1 MRNERSASCNHLMH
15 RQGLMALTRARA
27 PARKQGADE
36 ALVAEVNMLVT
47 FMLHSNSD
55 GLYR

>member
-1 MRNERSASCNHLMH
+1 MH

-47 FMLHSNSD
+47 FVLHSNSD
-55 GLYR
+55 GVVR